1 MKTAP
6 DPKDLKGFKERLRR
20 LIAEK
25 FEGKHTRPARSA
37 GVAASTVQSWM
48 GKEGVNPNGFA
59 AAKIARACGVSTDYL
74 LTGQSSPTHGDQDA
88 EGVLQLRRKDDP
100 QSAETR
106 ELLDLARKVLESDDD
121 LSKKALTE
129 SIRALSRPVKDDNP
143 IKKRAR
149 RRSA

>member
-1 MKTAP
+1 MAAMN
-6 DPKDLKGFKERLRR
+6 KDFSGRLQGLMEEKGFSQRFLAQNTGITEASAHKYCKKGGVPEWDILLR
-20 LIAEK
+20 IAK
-25 FEGKHTRPARSA
+25 LFE
-37 GVAASTVQSWM
+37 
-48 GKEGVNPNGFA
+48 
-59 AAKIARACGVSTDYL
+59 VSVDYL
-74 LTGQSSPTHGDQDA
+74 LTGQSSPTHDERDA

-100 QSAETR
+100 QSAETK
-106 ELLDLARKVLESDDD
+106 ELLDLARKVLKSDDD